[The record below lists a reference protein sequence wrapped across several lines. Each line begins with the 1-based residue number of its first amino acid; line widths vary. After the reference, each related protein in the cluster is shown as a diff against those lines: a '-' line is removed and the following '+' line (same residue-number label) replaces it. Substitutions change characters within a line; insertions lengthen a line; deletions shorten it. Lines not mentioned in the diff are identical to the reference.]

1 MSKKNIDDILIKKAT
16 GYFVEEKVEEY
27 DRENEVTK
35 RKISRKYIPPDTT
48 AIKAVLERT
57 QQDPLQGYTDEQL
70 KELKTRLLEELEKIN
85 SKEVEN
91 AGSKTERKNKVRDAD
106 V

>member
-1 MSKKNIDDILIKKAT
+1 MTKKKIDSILLKKAT

-35 RKISRKYIPPDTT
+35 RKISKKYIPPDTA
-48 AIKAVLERT
+48 AIKAMLERSAEN
-57 QQDPLQGYTDEQL
+57 PLAGYTDEQL
-70 KELKTRLLEELEKIN
+70 CELKKRLLEELEKIN
-85 SKEVEN
+85 KKEAEN
-91 AGSKTERKNKVRDAD
+91 AGKKTGSKNKMRDAD